1 MAETISYNTSDD
13 PVAAQA
19 IAEKEAESL
28 KIGEELMAKQEKML
42 AGKYKSAEELESAY
56 LELQKKLGD
65 SPTQETTEPE
75 TEYELYSDDGSVN
88 YETANELYGNQLGEL
103 FKSNNIDPFAMS
115 KHFEENNG
123 TLDDSM
129 YEQLSKA
136 GLSKNVVDN
145 YLDGVRNEVGFNADA
160 PEPVLSQPE
169 VDEIK
174 GLAGGDEGYDALME
188 WAGKNLTQEDAK
200 NYDDVLATAN
210 KSAIKF
216 AVKALMGQYEDSQG
230 RDSKIVTGKQSSTET
245 YRSMAEVVRDMNKPE
260 YTTDEAF
267 RDDVIRKLAQSN
279 LKVQEITMPGHYGK
293 GTKKGNGAKKLMK
306 KNPKLPP
313 KVAAAIAKNMK
324 KKKK

>member
-13 PVAAQA
+13 PVAAQQ

-56 LELQKKLGD
+56 IELQKKLGD
-65 SPTQETTEPE
+65 SPTEDTTETE

-103 FKSNNIDPFAMS
+103 FKNNDIDPFAMS

-136 GLSKNVVDN
+136 GLSKSVVDN
-145 YLDGVRNEVGFNADA
+145 YLDGVRNEVGLSPDS
-160 PEPVLSQPE
+160 PEPILSQPE
-169 VDEIK
+169 IDEIK
-174 GLAGGDEGYDALME
+174 GIAGGSDGYDTLMD

-230 RDSKIVTGKQSSTET
+230 RDSNIVTGKQSSTEN

-260 YTTDEAF
+260 YRTDEAY
-267 RDDVIRKLAQSN
+267 RDDVLRKLAQSN
-279 LKVQEITMPGHYGK
+279 LKV
-293 GTKKGNGAKKLMK
+293 
-306 KNPKLPP
+306 
-313 KVAAAIAKNMK
+313 
-324 KKKK
+324 